1 MKMALLSGNVS
12 HQKGT
17 EKKVSIY
24 FDVAKCMVVQ
34 NIPLAARHSFAAA
47 MTFHF
52 IPLAVHKKILI
63 FLCDHQNGKFLITLV
78 NYITVSRFSVIMCFL
93 TNY

>member
-1 MKMALLSGNVS
+1 MALLSGNAS
-12 HQKGT
+12 HREGT
-17 EKKVSIY
+17 GKKASIC
-24 FDVAKCMVVQ
+24 FDIAKCMVVQ
-34 NIPLAARHSFAAA
+34 NIHLAARHSFVAA

-63 FLCDHQNGKFLITLV
+63 FLCDRQNVKYLITLV
-78 NYITVSRFSVIMCFL
+78 NYSTVSKFTVIMCFL